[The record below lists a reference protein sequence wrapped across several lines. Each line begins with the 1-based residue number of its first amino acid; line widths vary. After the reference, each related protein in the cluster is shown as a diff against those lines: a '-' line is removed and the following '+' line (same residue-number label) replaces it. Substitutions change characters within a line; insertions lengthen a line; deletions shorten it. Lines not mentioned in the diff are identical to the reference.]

1 MLRVMVVDE
10 DNERR
15 EVLRQ
20 GLEKAGHRVVASV
33 QTSVDL
39 SRRVADVMPDV
50 IIIDTHSPDRDTIE
64 HLCVISQDTPRPIV
78 MFSADGDAEKIREAV
93 RAGVSAY
100 VVDGLA
106 AQRVQPILDV
116 AMARFEALQALR
128 NELEDTQNQLADR
141 KRIDRAKAILIT
153 QKKLSEEEA
162 HRWLRKVAM
171 DENLRLAEVAE
182 QIIRAARLLL

>member
-20 GLEKAGHRVVASV
+20 GLEKAGHRVVAEV
-33 QTSVDL
+33 QSTVNL
-39 SRRVADVMPDV
+39 SRLVAEVLPDV

-78 MFSADGDAEKIREAV
+78 MFSADGNTEKIREAV

-116 AMARFEALQALR
+116 AIARFEALQSLR
-128 NELEDTQNQLADR
+128 NELEDTQSQLADR
-141 KRIDRAKAILIT
+141 KRIDRAKGILMK
-153 QKKLSEEEA
+153 QKNLSEEDA
-162 HRWLRKVAM
+162 YKWLRNMAM
-171 DENLRLAEVAE
+171 NENLKLAEVAD
-182 QIIRAARLLL
+182 QVIRAAKLLL

>member
-20 GLEKAGHRVVASV
+20 GLEKAGHRVVAEV
-33 QTSVDL
+33 QSTVNL
-39 SRRVADVMPDV
+39 SRLVAEVLPDV

-64 HLCVISQDTPRPIV
+64 DLCVISQDTPRPIV
-78 MFSADGDAEKIREAV
+78 MFSADGNTEKIREAV

-106 AQRVQPILDV
+106 VQRVQPILDV
-116 AMARFEALQALR
+116 AIARFEALQSLR
-128 NELEDTQNQLADR
+128 NELEESQSQLADR
-141 KRIDRAKAILIT
+141 KRIDRAKGILIK
-153 QKKLSEEEA
+153 QKNLSEDEA
-162 HRWLRKVAM
+162 YKWLRKMAM
-171 DENLRLAEVAE
+171 NENLKLAEVAD
-182 QIIRAARLLL
+182 QVIRAAKLLL

>member
-20 GLEKAGHRVVASV
+20 GLEKAGHRVVAEV
-33 QTSVDL
+33 QSTVNL
-39 SRRVADVMPDV
+39 SRLVAEVLPDV

-78 MFSADGDAEKIREAV
+78 MFSADGNTEKIREAV

-116 AMARFEALQALR
+116 AIARFEALQSLR
-128 NELEDTQNQLADR
+128 NELEDTQSQLADR
-141 KRIDRAKAILIT
+141 KRIDRAKGILMKAKDLT
-153 QKKLSEEEA
+153 EETA
-162 HRWLRKVAM
+162 YAMLRKTAM
-171 DENLRLAEVAE
+171 NENKKIAEVA
-182 QIIRAARLLL
+182 QSVITAAELFK